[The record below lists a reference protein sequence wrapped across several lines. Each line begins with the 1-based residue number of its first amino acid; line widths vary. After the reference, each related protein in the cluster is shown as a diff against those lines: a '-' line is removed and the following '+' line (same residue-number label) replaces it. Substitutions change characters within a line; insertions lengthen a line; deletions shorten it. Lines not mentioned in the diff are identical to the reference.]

1 MCLST
6 VYENTLDDSKILM
19 SNVAKIEIEDNL
31 VVLTD
36 LMERK
41 LEIDGELVFVD
52 LLSSKAIVK
61 ERV

>member
-19 SNVAKIEIEDNL
+19 SNVAKIEIKDNL

-61 ERV
+61 ERA

>member
-1 MCLST
+1 
-6 VYENTLDDSKILM
+6 M
-19 SNVAKIEIEDNL
+19 SNVAKIEIKDNL

>member
-19 SNVAKIEIEDNL
+19 SNVAKIEIKDNL